1 VHVFFQVQCHVRMT
15 MIDHSW
21 EMGIELQANHRDGIL
36 VWARSLDMAGLLAL
50 VADALAGGLGRAIA

>member
-1 VHVFFQVQCHVRMT
+1 MT

-36 VWARSLDMAGLLAL
+36 VRARSLDMAGLLAL